1 MPETQGGVRVKRT
14 IREKLRNEKRR
25 IERRHRGARRSSGG
39 RVLGGGK
46 ATYEFSSRARAIAA
60 GGIGA
65 IHRLV
70 LMLGLAA
77 KLDGALKVFKVHQPY
92 HESDHVLN
100 IAYNIMAG
108 GRTLEDLE
116 LRRNDIGF
124 LDALGAERLPDPTTA
139 GDFCRRFD
147 PEAIE
152 ALMDAINE
160 TRLEV
165 WRRQPASFFA
175 ETARIDADGALVST
189 DGECKEGMNISY
201 NGVWGYHVLV
211 VSLANTGEPLFLMN
225 RSANRPSHEGVVPY
239 FDRAIGLCRQAGFH
253 DVLLRGDTD
262 FSLTGEFDR
271 WTNDGV
277 RFVFGIDAH
286 RTLREWANAAPEEGY
301 RQLELRADEA
311 FANRPRR
318 RRPVNVKEQVVKE
331 RGFKNIRTRSE
342 DVVEFPYR
350 PSKCD
355 REYRVVAV
363 RKNLSI
369 EKGEEPLI
377 DDVRYFFYITND
389 HDLSMEEVVREA
401 HKRCNQENLIEQLKN
416 GVRALR
422 APVNT
427 LAANWAYM
435 VMASLAW
442 SIKAWVALTL
452 PILPR
457 WEEKH
462 RREQLRLLRM
472 DFRTFLD
479 HFIMVPA
486 QVIKT
491 GRRTVLRLLAWRP
504 WLTAFFRF
512 LEAT

>member
-1 MPETQGGVRVKRT
+1 MPEIEGGIRVKKT
-14 IREKLRNEKRR
+14 IREKLKQEKRR
-25 IERRHRGARRSSGG
+25 VERRHARARRRRGG

-46 ATYEFSSRARAIAA
+46 ATYEFSTKTRAIAA

-70 LMLGLAA
+70 LMLGLSK
-77 KLDGALKVFKVHQPY
+77 KLDDALSLLKVHQPY
-92 HESDHVLN
+92 HESDHVLS
-100 IAYNIMAG
+100 IAYNVLAG

-116 LRRNDIGF
+116 LRRNDVGF
-124 LDALGAERLPDPTTA
+124 LDALGAESLPDPTTA

-147 PEAIE
+147 ANAIE
-152 ALMDAINE
+152 SLMAAINE

-175 ETARIDADGALVST
+175 EPARIDGDGTLVPT
-189 DGECKEGMNISY
+189 YGECKEGMDISFK
-201 NGVWGYHVLV
+201 GTWGYHALV
-211 VSLANTGEPLFLMN
+211 VSLANTGEPLCLLN
-225 RSANRPSHEGVVPY
+225 RPGNRPSSEGVVPY
-239 FDRAIGLCRQAGFH
+239 FDQAIELCRQAGFR

-262 FSLTGEFDR
+262 FTLTSELDR
-271 WTNDGV
+271 WTDDGV

-286 RTLREWANAAPEEGY
+286 KTLHAWVDAAPEEGF
-301 RQLELRADEA
+301 RELQARADRA
-311 FANRPRR
+311 FADRPRR
-318 RRPVNVKEQVVKE
+318 QRPENEKEKKVKE
-331 RGFKNIRTRSE
+331 RGFRNIRTRSE
-342 DVVEFPYR
+342 DVVEFPYQ
-350 PSKCD
+350 PSKCN

-369 EKGEEPLI
+369 EKGEKVLF

-389 HDLSMEEVVREA
+389 HQMTMEQVVWEA
-401 HKRCNQENLIEQLKN
+401 HQRSNQENLIEQLKN

-427 LAANWAYM
+427 LVANWAYM
-435 VMASLAW
+435 VMAALAW

-452 PILPR
+452 PVLPR
-457 WEEKH
+457 WQNKH
-462 RREQLRLLRM
+462 LHEQLKLLRM

-479 HFIMVPA
+479 HFVNVPA

-491 GRRTVLRLLAWRP
+491 GRRTILRLLAWRP
-504 WLTAFFRF
+504 WLPVFFRF

>member
-1 MPETQGGVRVKRT
+1 VPGIEGGIRVKKK
-14 IREKLRNEKRR
+14 IREKLRHEKRR
-25 IERRHRGARRSSGG
+25 VERRHARARRRTGG

-46 ATYEFSSRARAIAA
+46 ATYEFSAKTRAIAA

-70 LMLGLAA
+70 LMLGLA
-77 KLDGALKVFKVHQPY
+77 KRLDDVLPLLKVHQPY
-92 HESDHVLN
+92 HESDHVLS
-100 IAYNIMAG
+100 IAYNVLAG

-116 LRRNDIGF
+116 LRRNDVGF
-124 LDALGAERLPDPTTA
+124 LDALGAEILPDPTTA

-147 PEAIE
+147 EDAVE
-152 ALMDAINE
+152 ALMAAINE

-175 ETARIDADGALVST
+175 ETARIDGDGTLVPT
-189 DGECKEGMNISY
+189 YGECKEGMDISY
-201 NGVWGYHVLV
+201 KGTWGYHPLV
-211 VSLANTGEPLFLMN
+211 VSLANTGEPLYLMN
-225 RSANRPSHEGVVPY
+225 RSGNRPSSEGVVPY
-239 FDRAIGLCRQAGFH
+239 FDRSVELCRQAGFR

-262 FSLTGEFDR
+262 FTLTGELDR
-271 WTNDGV
+271 WTDDGV

-286 RTLREWANAAPEEGY
+286 RTLREWAESAPEEGFY
-301 RQLELRADEA
+301 ELQARADRA
-311 FANRPRR
+311 FESRPRR
-318 RRPVNVKEQVVKE
+318 QRPENVKDKKVKE
-331 RGFKNIRTRSE
+331 RGFRNIRTRSE
-342 DVVEFPYR
+342 DVVEFPYQ

-369 EKGEEPLI
+369 EKGEEVLF

-389 HDLSMEEVVREA
+389 DRMTMEQVVQEA
-401 HKRCNQENLIEQLKN
+401 HQRCNQENLIEQLKN

-427 LAANWAYM
+427 LIANWAYM
-435 VMASLAW
+435 VMAALAW
-442 SIKAWVALTL
+442 SIKAWVALVV
-452 PILPR
+452 PVLPR
-457 WEEKH
+457 WQAKH
-462 RREQLRLLRM
+462 REEQLKLLRM

-479 HFIMVPA
+479 HFVNVPA

-504 WLTAFFRF
+504 WLHVFFRF
-512 LEAT
+512 LDAT